1 MLRLLI
7 LALALTLFAGGN
19 AASTGVCSEDTP
31 SPFSSPPEGE
41 RAGVRGK
48 SAALAGHRFDL
59 KSGLDAQAR
68 TYGST
73 RWRTGIAI
81 YSCSRGALLYDLGAN
96 LPLSPASNQKL
107 LVTAC
112 ALEHWDSSLVRVL
125 DARLDSTDL
134 RAHVHRV
141 NRKFVDSLG
150 LNAWPDFPGY
160 RHLVLAD
167 RESDNAEAEWMLDI
181 LNRDHATDAS
191 RLISSFL
198 DQRGVVHPGLRVWD
212 GCGLS
217 HRNRTTAGTL
227 AKLLVTVYESRWRDL
242 FISTLAVPG
251 RPGTRIKRNLN
262 AGPHLAAKTG
272 YIRDV
277 FSLSGFL
284 FGQTDTFAFS
294 FIVNGCGSG
303 TRAYDLFNSLLNTV
317 YSWDAGETAVAPAAG
332 CMPGSDAKQN

>member
-1 MLRLLI
+1 MLLVLI
-7 LALALTLFAGGN
+7 LTLALASPNAGD
-19 AASTGVCSEDTP
+19 AVPPP
-31 SPFSSPPEGE
+31 SP
-41 RAGVRGK
+41 
-48 SAALAGHRFDL
+48 AAAAVHRFDL
-59 KSGLDAQAR
+59 KPELGAQVR

-81 YSCSRGALLYDLGAN
+81 SSCSRDSLLYGLGAN

-107 LVTAC
+107 LVTTC

-125 DARLDSTDL
+125 DTRLDSTNL
-134 RAHVHRV
+134 RAHIHRA
-141 NRKFVDSLG
+141 NRKFLDSLG
-150 LNAWPDFPGY
+150 LDARPDFPGY
-160 RHLVLAD
+160 RHLVLAN
-167 RESDNAEAEWMLDI
+167 RESDNTEAEWMLDI
-181 LNRDHATDAS
+181 LSRNHAVDAP

-198 DQRGVVHPGLRVWD
+198 DQRGVPRPGLRVWD

-217 HRNRTTAGTL
+217 PRNRTTAGTL
-227 AKLLVTVYESRWRDL
+227 AKLLVTVYESKWRDL

-251 RPGTRIKRNLN
+251 RPGTLIKRNLDV
-262 AGPHLAAKTG
+262 GPHVAAKTG

-303 TRAYDLFNSLLNTV
+303 TRAYELFNSLLNTV
-317 YSWDAGETAVAPAAG
+317 YSWDAGEATVAPAAS
-332 CMPGSDAKQN
+332 CVPGTNAKQN

>member
-1 MLRLLI
+1 MVRILI
-7 LALALTLFAGGN
+7 LALALASLNPGDAVRPQPPAG
-19 AASTGVCSEDTP
+19 
-31 SPFSSPPEGE
+31 
-41 RAGVRGK
+41 AGCG
-48 SAALAGHRFDL
+48 FDL
-59 KSGLDAQAR
+59 KPELNAQAR
-68 TYGST
+68 TYGDT

-81 YSCSRGALLYDLGAN
+81 YSCSRDSLIYDLGAY

-112 ALEHWDSSLVRVL
+112 ALEHWDSSFVRVL

-134 RAHVHRV
+134 RAHLHRA

-150 LNAWPDFPGY
+150 LNARPDFPGY

-167 RESDNAEAEWMLDI
+167 RESDNSEAEWMLEI
-181 LNRDHATDAS
+181 LTRDHATDAS
-191 RLISSFL
+191 RLIDSFL
-198 DQRGVVHPGLRVWD
+198 DERGVNHPSLRVWD

-227 AKLLVTVYESRWRDL
+227 AGLLVTVYESKWRDL

-251 RPGTRIKRNLN
+251 RPGTLINRNLDV
-262 AGPHLAAKTG
+262 GPHVAAKTG
-272 YIRDV
+272 YINGV

-303 TRAYDLFNSLLNTV
+303 TRAYELFNSLLNTV
-317 YSWDAGETAVAPAAG
+317 YSWDAGETAIAPAAG
-332 CMPGSDAKQN
+332 FVTGINTKQN